1 MPPVWV
7 YMLQDMKYDDLVAL
21 RRHQLEVLRV
31 IYTYTPYDLQQQ
43 KASAIPQEKVAAINL
58 ESQSLSE
65 ALDALDVAIR
75 QHPQHVPNKEWR

>member
-1 MPPVWV
+1 
-7 YMLQDMKYDDLVAL
+7 MLPNMQYVDLVAL
-21 RRHQLEVLRV
+21 RRHLLEVLRV
-31 IYTYTPYDLQQQ
+31 IYTYTPYDLQQE
-43 KASAIPQEKVAAINL
+43 KVAAIPQEKVAAIEL